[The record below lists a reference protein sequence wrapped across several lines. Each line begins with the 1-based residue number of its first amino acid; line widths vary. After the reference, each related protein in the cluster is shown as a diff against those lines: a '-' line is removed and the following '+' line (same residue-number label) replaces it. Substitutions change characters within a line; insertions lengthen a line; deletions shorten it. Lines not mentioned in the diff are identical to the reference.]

1 MFTEASK
8 VGLNKQQLERI
19 RQDFPLLA
27 SKTYLNSCSYGVL
40 CYAVEQAFN
49 DYLQSRHRHGSHWE
63 HWVGKLEEMR
73 ALTARLLDCPAGD
86 VSISSSLSE
95 SVNALASSLF
105 PQAGRDTIVVTDF
118 DFPTTS
124 QIWLAQQRR
133 GLRVVRVS
141 ADEAGTELPLAQFE
155 KLIDQRT
162 LLVSVPYVC
171 YRNGVRTEL
180 PPIIQ
185 LAHQRGAKVLVDGYQ
200 AIGSLP
206 VSARELG
213 ADFIAGGCLKYL
225 LGTAGLAFMMVRD
238 SVNAAL
244 VPTTTGW
251 FAQENIHTMDIY
263 RNDPAQA
270 ARRFESGTPNVSAIY
285 ACMAGIEYLLSVGL
299 DAVYLQVAHL
309 TSLIASEA
317 KHRGWRLVTP
327 AAADR
332 HGAMMAIAC
341 TDAPLLVSRLAEAGI
356 VVSERDN
363 NLRVSP
369 HFYNNDADIQT
380 LFSALEKDSELVVK
394 V

>member
-1 MFTEASK
+1 VFDK
-8 VGLNKQQLERI
+8 VTKAGLADPDLERI
-19 RQDFPLLA
+19 RMDFPLLA

-40 CYAVEQAFN
+40 CHAVEQGFN
-49 DYLQSRHRHGSHWE
+49 EYLQSRHSQGSHWE
-63 HWVGKLEEMR
+63 HWVGKLEDMR
-73 ALTARLLDCPAGD
+73 VVIARLLDCPPGD

-105 PQAGRDTIVVTDF
+105 PQGERDTILVTDF

-141 ADEAGTELPLAQFE
+141 ADETGTELPLAQFD

-180 PPIIQ
+180 APIIQ
-185 LAHQRGAKVLVDGYQ
+185 LAHERGAKVLVDGYQ
-200 AIGSLP
+200 AIGSIPL
-206 VSARELG
+206 SARESG

-225 LGTAGLAFMMVRD
+225 LGTAGLAFMAVRD
-238 SVNAAL
+238 SANEAL

-251 FAQENIHTMDIY
+251 FAQENIHAMDIY
-263 RNDPAQA
+263 QNVPARA

-285 ACMAGIEYLLSVGL
+285 ACMAGIEYLMSIGL
-299 DAVYLQVAHL
+299 DAVYRQVTHL
-309 TSLIASEA
+309 TSLIAAEA
-317 KHRGWRLVTP
+317 GTRGWKLVTP
-327 AAADR
+327 GETDR

-341 TDAPLLVSRLAEAGI
+341 TDAPLAVSRLADEGV

-380 LFSALEKDSELVVK
+380 LFSALEKHSDLVVK

>member
-1 MFTEASK
+1 MFTEVSK
-8 VGLNKQQLERI
+8 AGLKEQELGRI
-19 RQDFPLLA
+19 RQDFPLLS
-27 SKTYLNSCSYGVL
+27 SKTYLNSCSYGAL
-40 CYAVEQAFN
+40 CHAVEQGFN
-49 DYLQSRHRHGSHWE
+49 DYLQSRHSHGSHWE
-63 HWVGKLEEMR
+63 HWVGKLEEIR
-73 ALTARLLDCPAGD
+73 AVIARLLNCTPAD

-105 PQAGRDTIVVTDF
+105 PQGERDTVVLTDF

-141 ADEAGTELPLAQFE
+141 ANETGSELPLAQFD

-180 PPIIQ
+180 SPVIQ
-185 LAHQRGAKVLVDGYQ
+185 WAHERGAKVLVDGYQ

-206 VSARELG
+206 LSAFELG

-225 LGTAGLAFMMVRD
+225 LGTAGLAFMFVRN
-238 SVNAAL
+238 SESEAL

-251 FAQENIHTMDIY
+251 FAQENVHAMDIY
-263 RNDPAQA
+263 HNEPARA

-285 ACMAGIEYLLSVGL
+285 ACMAGIEYLMSVGL
-299 DAVYLQVAHL
+299 DVVYQQVAHL
-309 TSLIASEA
+309 TSLIAVEA
-317 KHRGWRLVTP
+317 RHRGWQLVTP
-327 AAADR
+327 DAADR
-332 HGAMMAIAC
+332 HGAMMALAC
-341 TDAPLLVSRLAEAGI
+341 TDAPLLVTRLAKEGI

-380 LFSALEKDSELVVK
+380 LFSALEKNSELLIK
-394 V
+394 L